1 MKEIKKTSAEDLAKL
16 LVEKR
21 EVVRAFRFD
30 IAGSAK
36 KNVKA
41 HMTARR
47 EIARILTEENSRKN
61 AAVIA

>member
-47 EIARILTEENSRKN
+47 EIARILTEENSRKK